1 MLFRSV
7 KLCDAQFSFVIRF
20 DGKLM
25 NFASCFGL
33 TAEGLDEYRSIFPRP
48 ANNDTVSG
56 RAISQRAV
64 VEIPDVEVDAAYGV
78 RRLAS
83 TVNYRS
89 LVSGRLPLVVPVRDL
104 FPNAKS
110 RASEGF
116 CGSGC
121 DRTLEPLA
129 ADKKLASKW
138 RLLRNCPLVGAMA
151 VA

>member
-1 MLFRSV
+1 MR
-7 KLCDAQFSFVIRF
+7 R
-20 DGKLM
+20 
-25 NFASCFGL
+25 L
-33 TAEGLDEYRSIFPRP
+33 TAEGLDVFRSIFPRP
-48 ANNDTVSG
+48 ANDDTVSG

-129 ADKKLASKW
+129 ADKKFASKW